1 MSDAKIDFRSNPRL
15 IPDDAR
21 LKFGTGNDTE
31 LVWSTVDADN
41 HSLVLALGDSNQALH
56 VTDAGAVA
64 TDWNVAA
71 DTHPALYIHSNT
83 TPATDYLKIGGHDGT
98 NATIDL
104 VGGTTL
110 KIAFD
115 GSAEIDISATAL
127 SPSTDG
133 GNALGTTSQGWNGL
147 HLNTGT
153 AINWENGDVTLTH
166 ADGKVTWGG
175 DGAVEID
182 FAGHEMTN
190 VDIDSGAIDGTTI
203 GAAAVAAGS
212 FAALVGTTATYS
224 GIVKTSDA
232 TAATSGTTGSG
243 QFGGGIGVAGD
254 SFFATQDVVI
264 RDTVGGDGVRLLIQ
278 NLSDEA
284 VSRTELQ
291 LLAAASANAG
301 VDPVLLLSISG
312 GSDWTIGVD
321 NSDSDRFM
329 IGPGSP
335 GVNDALRI
343 TTGTPPVIT
352 FNTTQGGDFDYV
364 CDACGRHE
372 ACEFTCC
379 GKVEWHDDATDY
391 RGLML
396 REPAALDYFER
407 VGLIQRGV
415 NDVTGEPEEFMALQM
430 IGFVG
435 SFANQNR
442 QRMDAQ
448 FAELDQRLEKIGA

>member
-1 MSDAKIDFRSNPRL
+1 MSDARIAFRTNLRFLPNNVK
-15 IPDDAR
+15 
-21 LKFGTGNDTE
+21 LKFGSGNGAQI
-31 LVWSTVDADN
+31 VWSTGDADN

-56 VTDAGAVA
+56 VTDVGAIA
-64 TDWNVAA
+64 TDWNVSA
-71 DTHPALYIHSNT
+71 DAHPTLYVHSNT
-83 TPATDYLKIGGHDGT
+83 TPATDYISIGGHDGT

-127 SPSTDG
+127 SPSSDG
-133 GNALGTTSQGWNGL
+133 GNALGTAALGWNGL

-153 AINWENGDVTLTH
+153 AISWENGDITLTH
-166 ADGKVTWGG
+166 ADGKLTLGG
-175 DGAVEID
+175 DGAVEFD
-182 FAGHEMTN
+182 FANHEMTN
-190 VDIDSGAIDGTTI
+190 VDINSGAIDGTVI

-212 FAALVGTTATYS
+212 FAALVGTTGTYS
-224 GIVKTSDA
+224 GVIKTTEA
-232 TAATSGTTGSG
+232 TPATSGSTGSG

-254 SFFATQDVVI
+254 SFFATQDVAIKDSVA
-264 RDTVGGDGVRLLIQ
+264 GDGVKLLIQ
-278 NLSDEA
+278 NTNDASG
-284 VSRTELQ
+284 SRAELQ

-301 VDPVLLLSISG
+301 VDPVVLLNIAG
-312 GSDWTIGVD
+312 GSDWTVGVD

-329 IGPGSP
+329 IGPAPP

-352 FNTTQGGDFDYV
+352 FNTTQGSDFDYV

-448 FAELDQRLEKIGA
+448 FAELDRRLEKIGV